1 MSHFSVL
8 STALT
13 DTDALCAALADVGY
27 REVEVH
33 DTAQPLHGYRGDRRE
48 HTAHVIVRRRHV
60 GRLSNDIGFLHGED
74 GRFTAAISD
83 YDRRRHD
90 AAWLDRL
97 TARHAYHVT
106 AARLAEEGFHLA
118 EETTERD
125 GTVRMVL
132 RRVR

>member
-13 DTDALCAALADVGY
+13 DTGALCAALADVGY
-27 REVEVH
+27 DEVEVH
-33 DTAQPLHGYRGDRRE
+33 DDPQPLHGFLGDRRKN
-48 HTAHVIVRRRHV
+48 TAHVIVRRRHV
-60 GRLSNDIGFLHGED
+60 GRQSNDIGFLRRDD
-74 GRFTAAISD
+74 GRFSAVISE
-83 YDRRRHD
+83 YDRHRHG
-90 AAWLDRL
+90 AAWLERL

-106 AARLAEEGFHLA
+106 TARLTEEGFHLA